1 MKQTTTSNCEYDT
14 RFIQPMLTNVI
25 VYGWVCPKCG
35 SVMAPWQ
42 NCCVHCK
49 PKEDYT
55 FTCGGTSNV

>member
-42 NCCVHCK
+42 N
-49 PKEDYT
+49 
-55 FTCGGTSNV
+55 